1 MSNTLQVSAPS
12 LLRVHDS
19 GRSRKNASSVVG
31 VRARR
36 ATVSCKSCSMV
47 ILHLRP
53 PATIADRGFHYRKRR
68 DHTGEVRDSAA
79 ILARPIN
86 GRSSSTNARLA
97 RTVSE
102 GSRTPVTGVL
112 AEVYK
117 IHVPTEASVGNRVG

>member
-36 ATVSCKSCSMV
+36 ATVSCKWWSMV

-68 DHTGEVRDSAA
+68 DHTGEVSDAA
-79 ILARPIN
+79 SILAWRIN
-86 GRSSSTNARLA
+86 VRGCSTNARSA
-97 RTVSE
+97 QIVGA
-102 GSRTPVTGVL
+102 GSRTPVRGVP
-112 AEVYK
+112 V
-117 IHVPTEASVGNRVG
+117 